1 MTYLEGGDDWFG
13 PDLGGAEVATNTR
26 AGLSAECPNLGTFLA
41 NLEFTLAMENEIMGA
56 ILNDGTDPEVAAATW
71 LQANPDALDGWLAGV
86 TTRDGGEGLPAV
98 RAALGL

>member
-1 MTYLEGGDDWFG
+1 
-13 PDLGGAEVATNTR
+13 
-26 AGLSAECPNLGTFLA
+26 
-41 NLEFTLAMENEIMGA
+41 MENEIMGA
-56 ILNDGTDPEVAAATW
+56 ILNDGADPEVAAAAW